1 MKREKLALYGFIFA
15 ILGVFTYLVG
25 VLIAI
30 PRRLLGAGDL
40 ILQVNE
46 ALVWYSGI
54 PVLIGLALILIDI
67 FVLYPKKRINSYV
80 VNDPIKNNFVTVVLT
95 AYNDEASIK
104 AAVQDFIS
112 HPLVKRVIVISNN
125 SSDNTLLWA
134 EEAGAI
140 AYNKVL
146 TELLLLITITLF
158 TRG

>member
-30 PRRLLGAGDL
+30 PRRLLGGGDL

-54 PVLIGLALILIDI
+54 PVLIGLTLILIDI

-125 SSDNTLLWA
+125 SSVNTLL
-134 EEAGAI
+134 
-140 AYNKVL
+140 
-146 TELLLLITITLF
+146 
-158 TRG
+158 